1 MTLAS
6 LRGDLAR
13 EEAAA
18 RVGIVET
25 KLIGARKKRAR
36 CGIAHALAQRNA
48 LAPEALKAKWANS
61 PKWADSPE
69 RKGRVDSLM
78 AHFWAEATEAEAE
91 WMFLEAW
98 YPRLQKLLNL
108 PVTTFEV
115 SETRPTCLRRESFES
130 SITKPWR
137 NDAEPVV
144 LEQRDALLAGV
155 GRALEEHPEIPRMAG
170 SNTERFFKAVEWFV
184 VARSVRLVT
193 VGVNGEHA
201 HIYVKAPQIAAEEA
215 KRYEYICAF
224 WDLLYLHR
232 TMERDY
238 DLHSCPVTFDDR
250 VPFPFDGEDSH
261 LYFASDLLTDATKRL
276 VGL

>member
-13 EEAAA
+13 EEALA
-18 RVGIVET
+18 RVGIVEH
-25 KLIGARKKRAR
+25 KLLEARKKRAR
-36 CGIAHALAQRNA
+36 SGIANA
-48 LAPEALKAKWANS
+48 LAKREALAPGTIKAM
-61 PKWADSPE
+61 
-69 RKGRVDSLM
+69 M
-78 AHFWAEATEAEAE
+78 AHLWTEATEAEAE

-98 YPRLQKLLNL
+98 YPKLQELLNV
-108 PVTTFEV
+108 PVTTFQV
-115 SETRPTCLRRESFES
+115 NETRPTGRFRDSFES
-130 SITKPWR
+130 SITEPWR
-137 NDAEPVV
+137 NEAWPGV
-144 LEQRDALLAGV
+144 LEQRNALLAGV
-155 GRALEEHPEIPRMAG
+155 GRALKEHPEIPRMAG

-193 VGVNGEHA
+193 VGVDGEHV
-201 HIYVKAPQIAAEEA
+201 HIYEKEPQIAAEEA

>member
-13 EEAAA
+13 KEALA
-18 RVGIVET
+18 RVGVVEH
-25 KLIGARKKRAR
+25 KLLEARKKRAR
-36 CGIAHALAQRNA
+36 CGIAHALAKRKA
-48 LAPEALKAKWANS
+48 LAPETIKAKWANS
-61 PKWADSPE
+61 AKWADSQE
-69 RKGRVDSLM
+69 RTVRVELMM
-78 AHFWAEATEAEAE
+78 AHFWTEATEAEAE

-98 YPRLQKLLNL
+98 YPKLQELLNV

-115 SETRPTCLRRESFES
+115 SETRPTFLRRESFES

-137 NDAEPVV
+137 NEVYPVV
-144 LEQRDALLAGV
+144 HEQRDALLAGV
-155 GRALEEHPEIPRMAG
+155 GRALQEQPTIPLMAG
-170 SNTERFFKAVEWFV
+170 SSTERFFKAVEWFV
-184 VARSVRLVT
+184 VARSVRLVI
-193 VGVNGEHA
+193 VGVDGAQA
-201 HIYVKAPQIAAEEA
+201 HIYENEPQTAAEEA

-232 TMERDY
+232 TMERDC
-238 DLHSCPVTFDDR
+238 DLDLCPVTFDDR

-261 LYFASDLLTDATKRL
+261 LYFASDLLTDASRRL

>member
-13 EEAAA
+13 EEALA
-18 RVGIVET
+18 RVGIVEHR
-25 KLIGARKKRAR
+25 LLEARKKRAW
-36 CGIAHALAQRNA
+36 CGIAHALAKRKK
-48 LAPEALKAKWANS
+48 LRPEALKAKWANS

-69 RKGRVDSLM
+69 RKGRLELMM

-98 YPRLQKLLNL
+98 LPRLQGLLNL

-115 SETRPTCLRRESFES
+115 SETRPTCLCRESFER

-137 NDAEPVV
+137 NEVYPVV

-155 GRALEEHPEIPRMAG
+155 NRALEEHPRIPRVAG
-170 SNTERFFKAVEWFV
+170 SSTGRFFKAVEWFV

-193 VGVNGEHA
+193 AGVDGEHA
-201 HIYVKAPQIAAEEA
+201 RIYEKEPQIAAEEA

-232 TMERDY
+232 TMKRDY

-261 LYFASDLLTDATKRL
+261 LYFDSKLLTDATKRL